1 MAKGDVLN
9 LSLSQSERE
18 NLGKLAI
25 AFGQTRGSSPNITG
39 FIRAIASGE
48 LKVSFADDSDGIKQK
63 VMLKKMIAEI
73 SKKLQAIESAL

>member
-9 LSLSQSERE
+9 LSLSGCERE
-18 NLGKLAI
+18 NLEKLAI

-48 LKVSFADDSDGIKQK
+48 LKVSIAGDSDGIKQK
-63 VMLKKMIAEI
+63 ARLKKTLVEI
-73 SKKLQAIESAL
+73 SQKLQAIESAL